1 MKVNQVV
8 WGKVPRFPWWPGIIR
23 EIKQNTYK
31 VDFIGDPITE
41 ILQEH
46 QINSFSEGMKEFSK
60 ATTKALK
67 ISIEYAKK
75 IGPNGIDKSSL
86 DKMNQEILEKLK
98 AKKPRENGAINPP
111 KSYAKSLKSLENLLK
126 TQLKTSFTQD
136 TPLQIS
142 NFFSL
147 LPILQSLEPTFDSKC
162 SFQTIFDAF
171 YSLFQHFPN
180 LDENS
185 MRSIKYFS
193 QTFEKTPIKAFEKLS
208 SKVYDFYLF
217 WKLKKIKKEIE
228 NKKKASSIVNA
239 RLRKH
244 VCRKLALALQ
254 GKNIEKRDSQ
264 VKALNFERQIR
275 EDCPDMGADYIK
287 KCKLLLKAI
296 KIDEDFKY
304 I

>member
-1 MKVNQVV
+1 MK
-8 WGKVPRFPWWPGIIR
+8 
-23 EIKQNTYK
+23 
-31 VDFIGDPITE
+31 D
-41 ILQEH
+41 
-46 QINSFSEGMKEFSK
+46 FSK
-60 ATTKALK
+60 ATTKVSLKQALK

-86 DKMNQEILEKLK
+86 DKMNKEILEKIK
-98 AKKPRENGAINPP
+98 AKKTRDNGSSNPS
-111 KSYAKSLKSLENLLK
+111 KSYAKPLKSLENLLK
-126 TQLKTSFTQD
+126 SQLKTIFTQD
-136 TPLQIS
+136 NPPQIS

-162 SFQTIFDAF
+162 SFQTLFDAF
-171 YSLFQHFPN
+171 YSLFQQFPD

-185 MRSIKYFS
+185 MRTIKYFS
-193 QTFEKTPIKAFEKLS
+193 QAFEKNSIKAFEKLS

-254 GKNIEKRDSQ
+254 GKNVEKRESQ

-275 EDCPDMGADYIK
+275 EDYPNMGSDYIK
-287 KCKLLLKAI
+287 KCKLLLKEI
-296 KIDEDFKY
+296 KIGEDFKY